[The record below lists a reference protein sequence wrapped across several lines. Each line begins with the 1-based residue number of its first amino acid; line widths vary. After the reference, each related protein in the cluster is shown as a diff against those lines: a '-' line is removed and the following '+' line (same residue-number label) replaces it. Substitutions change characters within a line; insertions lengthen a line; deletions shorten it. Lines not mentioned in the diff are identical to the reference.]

1 MREIQIKYRKG
12 PCTRIIKLHVPSA
25 YHEMTQ
31 QQFVAVAAMGNG
43 LIGEK
48 YFFKRYFGLPESIVV
63 RLDEFQLYQL
73 SEMLNY
79 LKSDKPDGKMLLRD
93 VEGMKAPHDK
103 LAGMSLQQF
112 MTVDTFFSW
121 YNLTKKPNWIDQ
133 MACTLFMRKG
143 EDFFTEYPEPDIAYR
158 EKLALFEAWDEEL
171 KMATLFQ
178 WSLIKMWLSKIYPEM
193 FAPGDG
199 TQKEEPSR
207 WLDIFDSF
215 VGDEVAD
222 MDKYKR
228 MECMDALRI
237 MNRRI
242 KEARNEKHRRVH

>member
-1 MREIQIKYRKG
+1 MREIQIKYRNSLG
-12 PCTRIIKLHVPSA
+12 TRTIKLHVPST
-25 YHEMTQ
+25 YNEMKQ
-31 QQFVAVAAMGNG
+31 HQFIAVASLGNG
-43 LIGEK
+43 LIGEM
-48 YFFKRYFGLPESIVV
+48 YFFQRYFGLPERLLV
-63 RLDEFQLYQL
+63 RLDEFQIYQL
-73 SEMLNY
+73 SETLNY
-79 LKSDKPDGKMLLRD
+79 LKTDKPDGKMLLRWING
-93 VEGMKAPHDK
+93 VKAPHDK

-121 YNLTKKPNWIDQ
+121 YNLTKKPSWIEH
-133 MACTLFMRKG
+133 MACNLFMREG
-143 EDFFTEYPEPDIAYR
+143 ESFFTEYPEPDIAYR
-158 EKLALFEAWDEEL
+158 EKMSLFEAWDEEL

-178 WSLIKMWLSKIYPEM
+178 WSLIKMWLSKVYPEL

-237 MNRRI
+237 MNRRV